1 MTNRRLLLA
10 SFMAALVLSACD
22 STGGDESPPPASA
35 PDSLTLVRQRLL
47 DDLFAPATS
56 AETTLIASQWL
67 DRVPGAAGARWED
80 SGMVGVQLTPLAR
93 FLGFP
98 EEWTIPDTFD
108 LQGRPTRPFDSIR
121 VRILSHVV
129 DGFRHQGAL
138 WTPQGRAR
146 LPILV
151 FSHGGDDGIDSA
163 QWAAVLQATKSFRDS
178 IAILAPS
185 FRSEPVGVLSKPVS
199 EGTPSPWDR
208 DIEDLRSL
216 VRSAAALDP
225 RLDTT
230 NVCLVGY
237 SRGGGVA
244 LLAAARDPLF
254 TCLATVAAP
263 TAFQGPWVRALSDSI
278 LKGKVVD
285 LPGLD
290 HLTETVLLPYRDGR
304 IALDPARR
312 ELVRRSAVTWARRL
326 PTNAIFFHGYVDQLV
341 PSEELDRLEVAL
353 QVLGRTPDTRRSNHD
368 HYRIVAPALLQIA
381 PFVHDNLLPA
391 R

>member
-1 MTNRRLLLA
+1 MSNRRLLLA
-10 SFMAALVLSACD
+10 TFASAILLAACD
-22 STGGDESPPPASA
+22 STGEDSTPAPPSG
-35 PDSLTLVRQRLL
+35 PDSQTVVRQRLL
-47 DDLFAPATS
+47 DGLFAPPTA
-56 AETTLIASQWL
+56 AETTLVASQWL
-67 DRVPGAAGARWED
+67 GRVPSAEGARWQD
-80 SGMVGVQLTPLAR
+80 SGRVAASLPPLATV
-93 FLGFP
+93 LGFP
-98 EEWTIPDTFD
+98 REWTDPDTVE
-108 LQGRPTRPFDSIR
+108 
-121 VRILSHVV
+121 VRLLSHVV
-129 DGFRHQGAL
+129 DGFRHQGVL
-138 WTPQGRAR
+138 WAPSGRAR
-146 LPILV
+146 LPLLV

-163 QWAAVLQATKSFRDS
+163 QWSAVLQATRAFRDS

-208 DIEDLRSL
+208 DVEDLRSL

-244 LLAAARDPLF
+244 LLAAARDGLF

-304 IALDPARR
+304 IALDSARR